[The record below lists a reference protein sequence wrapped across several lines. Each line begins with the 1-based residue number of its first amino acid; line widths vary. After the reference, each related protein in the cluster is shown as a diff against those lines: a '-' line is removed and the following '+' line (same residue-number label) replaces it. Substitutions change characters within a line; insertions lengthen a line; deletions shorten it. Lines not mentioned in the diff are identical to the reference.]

1 MKWMK
6 KNGRSAVSRYLT
18 MILALTL
25 LSTTVLAGCGQETAE
40 DTKVISENI
49 RESEAESAPEK
60 ESETEEKEEVAEK
73 PEETVP
79 EEKET
84 VTDAEVVEVSNA
96 EDEVAAYVKKG
107 NGLVNGNFADGLDGY
122 EVYSFL
128 EDNISY
134 TTDSKDGF
142 TMEIADTGDEA
153 WHVQLKQAGIALTK
167 GSWYRLSLKAKAS
180 RSRVITCTMQRDG
193 NADDVWTA
201 YSPESRLELT
211 KSWKT
216 YTVLFRMQDETDKNA
231 IFNLSMGTVDG
242 KKIAKNHSVS
252 VTGIKLEKLD
262 DNWIDATRKDGNL
275 IANGD
280 FSYGNVMWEAS
291 VVDPAKSDVSFD
303 NNKVTFDMKSVG
315 DSDWHLQLKQSGIKV
330 TDNQGYFISFKATSN
345 VYRYIKIG
353 VMDQNYVNWYG
364 GGDVY
369 LIGDGEEHTY
379 GVSIYNQISWD
390 DNAQI
395 MISMG
400 KIEGLGSAAGK
411 VELYDF
417 NMTKSAY
424 VPYYGQTTIAGT
436 KPMGPQH
443 VELNT
448 QMLASTDFSA
458 GSSWDHY
465 FAEAAAVSQEIVGGK
480 TVLKITNPGVNDYDV
495 QYKQSG
501 LTLEKGCT
509 YEFELDAVSSP
520 ARMIKVGFLRENPA
534 VAGGWEWFGGGD
546 ISLTEDTSLSAK
558 NVLGKVLNTV
568 CTAIAPGKYTNELFG
583 IAAKTSTK
591 HKISFTMTGETIY
604 DGVMTISMGKIDD
617 TTPVSSTITLSSCSL
632 KKIEE
637 AAAEKPEESGEKLPE
652 GVFARVNAT
661 DKKVSDEYGEKW
673 VVKIEAPAYDVSKFE
688 HKTVKI
694 TGDLESDGT
703 FSALLG
709 ACYYA
714 PGNEWSWV
722 DSGAKEGSKVS
733 FSVVAKDFHG
743 GAQFQIMSMTGT
755 YVDVKN
761 LKVEEY
767 VEEEKPEES
776 EETGEKL
783 PEGVF
788 ARVNATDK
796 KVSDEYGEKW
806 VVKIE
811 APAYDVSK
819 FEHKT
824 VKITGDLESDGTFS
838 ALLGACYYAPGNEW
852 SWVDSGAKEGSKVS
866 FSVVA
871 KYFHGGAQFQ
881 IMSMTGRYVD
891 VKNLKVE
898 EYVEE
903 EKPEDSG
910 ETGNAKPET
919 DPNNMLQN
927 GIFDGNAGWSTYV
940 HTTDGAAAD
949 FSFENYAVKV
959 DIANLGEADWNVQLK
974 QAGLTFEQNAKY
986 DVKFDIVS
994 NVDRTVKLA
1003 LMSGES
1009 DWYGGDDIVLKANEL
1024 RTYTQTFTIEKA
1036 TTTQG
1041 VLQFSMGKVGEETS
1055 TGSITIKNVVMK
1067 KVVADPNEQQPTSPE
1082 KLEDGTIRFHNT
1094 DAKNDQGLLI
1104 YNLDFTSISEPV
1116 GKKIKVTA
1124 TMESDGN
1131 FTGQIGGCTTQTPAW
1146 VGDYKADIKKADFD
1160 VTFDTYTDAG
1170 QIQISNMTGTY
1181 VDVKNIKYEELGTS
1195 SNPSP
1200 TPEPEP
1206 LNSVIS
1212 NGNFTNNGEGWQMTG
1227 KTEGTSVTYNNG
1239 AAVINIANAGTNPWS
1254 VQIQQPN
1261 VSIIPNGKYVL
1272 TFTAKADKEKKIGMG
1287 LTGGPS
1293 SYISYYSKEFTLTTA
1308 EQEYTDYF
1316 VVTGDPS
1323 QDTISFQMN
1332 LGKVGEIAETD
1343 SAEVTIKD
1351 VKLTF
1356 LGEVILGNDTLNV
1369 GNEIFLNKTAT
1380 GTASF
1385 ANGKLT
1391 VGITNPGT
1399 EEWHIQLKKSG
1410 ITLEQGKSYAICCN
1424 VSSTAARKIK
1434 MACMTPE
1441 YAWYGGGTVEIGA
1454 GKYIY
1459 SKFTVS
1465 EATANNI
1472 DFVISMGSPVDD
1484 VVQSGSTIE
1493 IWNFELLKL
1502 D

>member
-1 MKWMK
+1 MK
-6 KNGRSAVSRYLT
+6 KMWKSGKRTITRYLT

-25 LSTTVLAGCGQETAE
+25 LSTNVLAGCGQETAE

-60 ESETEEKEEVAEK
+60 ESETKEKEEVAEK

-84 VTDAEVVEVSNA
+84 VTDAEVVEVSNT

-193 NADDVWTA
+193 SADDVWTA

-242 KKIAKNHSVS
+242 KKITKNHSVS

-315 DSDWHLQLKQSGIKV
+315 DLDWHLQLKQSGIKV

-417 NMTKSAY
+417 NMTKSTY
-424 VPYYGQTTIAGT
+424 VPYYGQTTIADT

-652 GVFARVNAT
+652 GVFARVNST

-714 PGNEWSWV
+714 PDNEWAWV
-722 DSGAKEGSKVS
+722 DSGTKEGSKVS

-761 LKVEEY
+761 VKVEEY
-767 VEEEKPEES
+767 VEEEKP
-776 EETGEKL
+776 G
-783 PEGVF
+783 
-788 ARVNATDK
+788 
-796 KVSDEYGEKW
+796 
-806 VVKIE
+806 
-811 APAYDVSK
+811 
-819 FEHKT
+819 
-824 VKITGDLESDGTFS
+824 
-838 ALLGACYYAPGNEW
+838 
-852 SWVDSGAKEGSKVS
+852 
-866 FSVVA
+866 
-871 KYFHGGAQFQ
+871 
-881 IMSMTGRYVD
+881 
-891 VKNLKVE
+891 
-898 EYVEE
+898 
-903 EKPEDSG
+903 DSG
-910 ETGNAKPET
+910 ETDNTKPET

-949 FSFENYAVKV
+949 FSFKNYAVKV
-959 DIANLGEADWNVQLK
+959 DITNLGASDWNVQLK

-994 NVDRTVKLA
+994 TVDRTVKLA
-1003 LMSGES
+1003 LL
-1009 DWYGGDDIVLKANEL
+1009 DNTNKWYGGDDITLIANETKSYAKRL
-1024 RTYTQTFTIEKA
+1024 TISEV

-1067 KVVADPNEQQPTSPE
+1067 KVVADPNEPQATSPE
-1082 KLEDGTIRFHNT
+1082 KLQDGTIRFHNT

-1181 VDVKNIKYEELGTS
+1181 VDVKNIIVVECSVEED
-1195 SNPSP
+1195 NPGDVGETQP
-1200 TPEPEP
+1200 PQEQG
-1206 LNSVIS
+1206 SVIFPYPD
-1212 NGNFTNNGEGWQMTG
+1212 GQKINNDGVIW
-1227 KTEGTSVTYNNG
+1227 KIPVADWS
-1239 AAVINIANAGTNPWS
+1239 AVNAGTKIEITAEKIEGAENIWFNILTSWWTTLKEGLGWDFSTGIEQTHTFEITSDILDTVKQQGVAIQGVGFKIKKLNLVEGDNTINIYPGEKVPFNGYSTLWEIPVTDWAS
-1254 VQIQQPN
+1254 VK
-1261 VSIIPNGKYVL
+1261 VGAKLIITANMIADAKYSA
-1272 TFTAKADKEKKIGMG
+1272 FN
-1287 LTGGPS
+1287 
-1293 SYISYYSKEFTLTTA
+1293 ISYKDN
-1308 EQEYTDYF
+1308 TDYQF
-1316 VVTGDPS
+1316 YDIINGLSWDFTKGSTMEISVT
-1323 QDTISFQMN
+1323 Q
-1332 LGKVGEIAETD
+1332 EILDA
-1343 SAEVTIKD
+1343 AK
-1351 VKLTF
+1351 K
-1356 LGEVILGNDTLNV
+1356 G
-1369 GNEIFLNKTAT
+1369 A
-1380 GTASF
+1380 
-1385 ANGKLT
+1385 
-1391 VGITNPGT
+1391 VGIRGYGFN
-1399 EEWHIQLKKSG
+1399 
-1410 ITLEQGKSYAICCN
+1410 ITK
-1424 VSSTAARKIK
+1424 VT
-1434 MACMTPE
+1434 
-1441 YAWYGGGTVEIGA
+1441 
-1454 GKYIY
+1454 
-1459 SKFTVS
+1459 
-1465 EATANNI
+1465 
-1472 DFVISMGSPVDD
+1472 
-1484 VVQSGSTIE
+1484 
-1493 IWNFELLKL
+1493 LLQE
-1502 D
+1502 